1 MNDKITAFA
10 ARKITT
16 LSLTKKRTIDI
27 DHIEQCVCD
36 EIIKQ
41 AKKGYYFAKFDA
53 SVYAQRNEIGSTA
66 IISTFYRDV
75 RPRLEA
81 RGFVVTC
88 PPFSIFSEKLDVF
101 LIHWD
106 K

>member
-1 MNDKITAFA
+1 MNDKITAFTA
-10 ARKITT
+10 KEISME
-16 LSLTKKRTIDI
+16 SLMKKRIVDI

-53 SVYAQRNEIGSTA
+53 RVYAQHNEIGTKA
-66 IISTFYRDV
+66 IISAFYRDV
-75 RPRLEA
+75 RPRLEE

-88 PPFSIFSEKLDVF
+88 PPFDIFSERLDVF

>member
-1 MNDKITAFA
+1 MGNKITAFK
-10 ARKITT
+10 AREISTE
-16 LSLTKKRTIDI
+16 SLTKKRTIDI
-27 DHIEQCVCD
+27 DHIEKYVCD
-36 EIIKQ
+36 EIVKQ
-41 AKKGYYFAKFDA
+41 AKKGYYFAKFD
-53 SVYAQRNEIGSTA
+53 SRVYAERNEIGTTA
-66 IISTFYRDV
+66 VISAFYGDV

-88 PPFSIFSEKLDVF
+88 PPFSIFSDRLDVF